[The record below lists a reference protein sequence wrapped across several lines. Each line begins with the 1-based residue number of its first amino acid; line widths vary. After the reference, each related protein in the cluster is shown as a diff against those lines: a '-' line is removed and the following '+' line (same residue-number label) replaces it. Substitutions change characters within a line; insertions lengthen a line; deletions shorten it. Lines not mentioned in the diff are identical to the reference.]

1 MTLVATVEPYTR
13 RGVRASRVLSQPSRS
28 SAATVHRDPITPTL
42 WSSGALRALRAV
54 VAPASSTA
62 PQSVYALPTPTAIR
76 YMPLAH
82 ELVDVAGRETDG
94 LTMQPGYVELG
105 EDILDLLDGVV
116 RVDVEIAPVTGTV

>member
-1 MTLVATVEPYTR
+1 
-13 RGVRASRVLSQPSRS
+13 
-28 SAATVHRDPITPTL
+28 
-42 WSSGALRALRAV
+42 
-54 VAPASSTA
+54 
-62 PQSVYALPTPTAIR
+62 
-76 YMPLAH
+76 MPLAH